1 MSFHEP
7 VMSQHSFPN
16 KTHFLF
22 FQSLSPVIRTH
33 LYTTHPHISTYW
45 VHICVFL
52 KKKNAYV
59 YIHKYVVCT
68 PLYTTR
74 LHLSMYKCMNMYA
87 VRTFENI
94 TQTRITCVF
103 AQPVACNTNTFEHI
117 WTHLNTFEHIW
128 THLNTFE
135 HIWTQL
141 VDIWVCISR
150 CIYSQYVYLKT
161 SYKHASPTLS
171 NSLLQVIYTHQARM
185 YTQSTQVHTK
195 HTCTQQAHIC
205 THQAHMF
212 THLVHISAYLVHIC
226 VYINICTYNTY
237 VYSNIHSRHASLTFF
252 SQQPIACA
260 SMAGMSLSGSLR
272 LFCHVP
278 LKRDLFLW
286 DSRMRL
292 SDTPHAI
299 IGCDMHTTFI
309 HTPGTHLYTH
319 RTHTWYTFVY
329 TPHTHQKLLG
339 CGFSTPGPLFCLI
352 CTITSNKTGHLE

>member
-1 MSFHEP
+1 MDKQHSFPTLISFHVHHYESHNTHFVSIFGNECCLSLFGIECVP
-7 VMSQHSFPN
+7 HICVHTVLFGNECVWFPN

-117 WTHLNTFEHIW
+117 WTHLNTFEYIW

-135 HIWTQL
+135 HNSSIFE
-141 VDIWVCISR
+141 
-150 CIYSQYVYLKT
+150 YV
-161 SYKHASPTLS
+161 
-171 NSLLQVIYTHQARM
+171 
-185 YTQSTQVHTK
+185 
-195 HTCTQQAHIC
+195 
-205 THQAHMF
+205 
-212 THLVHISAYLVHIC
+212 
-226 VYINICTYNTY
+226 
-237 VYSNIHSRHASLTFF
+237 
-252 SQQPIACA
+252 
-260 SMAGMSLSGSLR
+260 
-272 LFCHVP
+272 
-278 LKRDLFLW
+278 
-286 DSRMRL
+286 
-292 SDTPHAI
+292 
-299 IGCDMHTTFI
+299 
-309 HTPGTHLYTH
+309 
-319 RTHTWYTFVY
+319 
-329 TPHTHQKLLG
+329 
-339 CGFSTPGPLFCLI
+339 
-352 CTITSNKTGHLE
+352 